1 MKIRVEIRDRSFNVV
16 EIPDKEFL
24 DLSWGYA
31 RIGGCGEF
39 SFRLPRRLFEERAIS
54 GGYNVRIK
62 YRNPST
68 NAYDLWYQG
77 SIENKSPSVRGNSED
92 INISGHGYQSQLS
105 NIYLDDVTYTAQEAS
120 VIVKAILDTY
130 VTPDTDIS
138 YNLVDLEATT
148 FTFDTI
154 TFNTDALSAIQTI
167 ADTVGTREWGV
178 DANRNFYFKT
188 RSSAVGFR
196 YSFGRNITNYSEN
209 QDFKQIINKIIV
221 QGAQVGGTYYK
232 STHNDTASQL
242 KYGIKTSTIQNSSVV
257 SSSVATQLASAT
269 FAEFNDAVIKTTF
282 ELIANE
288 AQIEATTPIPLVNIL
303 VKQDKYGEKR
313 YGEGIYSGLVNSVI
327 NRINY
332 SYSNNGTLKTTID
345 LGKIRP
351 AISEAIAQ
359 LEYQIEQNRTAAL

>member
-1 MKIRVEIRDRSFNVV
+1 MV
-16 EIPDKEFL
+16 EIPDKEYL

-68 NAYDLWYQG
+68 NTYDLWYQG
-77 SIENKSPSVRGNSED
+77 LIENKVPNVKGNTED
-92 INISGHGYQSQLS
+92 IQISGHGYQSQLS

-120 VIVKAILDTY
+120 VIVKSILDNY

-138 YNLVDLEATT
+138 YNIGDLEATT

-154 TFNTDALSAIQTI
+154 TFNTDALSALQTI

-178 DANRNFYFKT
+178 NADRDFIFKT
-188 RSSAVGFR
+188 RSDTVGFR
-196 YSFGRNITNYSEN
+196 YSFGRNITDYSEN
-209 QDFKQIINKIIV
+209 QDYKQIINRIIV

-232 STHNDTASQL
+232 STHNNTASQL
-242 KYGIKTSTIQNSSVV
+242 KYGLKTSTIQNSSVV
-257 SSSVATQLASAT
+257 SSAVATQLASAT
-269 FAEFNDAVIKTTF
+269 FAEFSDAVIKTTF
-282 ELIANE
+282 SLVGSEVR
-288 AQIEATTPIPLVNIL
+288 IEETTPIPLVNIL

-313 YGEGIYSGLVNSVI
+313 YGEGIYSGLVNAVI

-332 SYSNNGTLKTTID
+332 TYSNNGTLKTNID
-345 LGKIRP
+345 LGKVRP

-359 LEYQIEQNRTAAL
+359 LEYQIEQQRSAAL